1 MDYEI
6 SSEDV
11 KRKLDAGETCTLL
24 DVREPYEFAIAQIGG
39 HLIPLNDLP
48 KRVRELDPT
57 REIVVHCK
65 VGGRSQKAAEFL
77 AQNGFKNVHNVAGG
91 IDAWSKRIDPK
102 VPKY

>member
-1 MDYEI
+1 M
-6 SSEDV
+6 
-11 KRKLDAGETCTLL
+11 DAGDKLFVL

-48 KRVRELDPT
+48 RRMGELNAN

-77 AQNGFKNVHNVAGG
+77 AQNGFKHIYNLAGG
-91 IDAWSKRIDPK
+91 ITAWSEKVDPL